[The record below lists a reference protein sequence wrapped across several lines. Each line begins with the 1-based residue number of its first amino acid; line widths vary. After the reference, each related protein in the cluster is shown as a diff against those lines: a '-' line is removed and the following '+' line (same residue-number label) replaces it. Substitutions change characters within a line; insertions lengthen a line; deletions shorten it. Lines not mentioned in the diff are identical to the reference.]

1 VKRIVV
7 FASGSGTNALN
18 LIRFFETDKRARVVA
33 VFTENPNAG
42 VIEKARKEGV
52 PSIVF
57 NKSDLREPGGLD
69 LELKAFDPDLIL
81 LAGFLKLF
89 PARLVERYAGKIL
102 NIHPALL
109 PAYGGKGMYGD
120 HVHRAVLAAG
130 EKEHGVTVHY
140 VNRHFDEGEI
150 LLQRSFT
157 LKGNETLETVTEQ
170 IHRIE
175 YELYPAAVER
185 WLELHQD

>member
-1 VKRIVV
+1 
-7 FASGSGTNALN
+7 
-18 LIRFFETDKRARVVA
+18 
-33 VFTENPNAG
+33 
-42 VIEKARKEGV
+42 
-52 PSIVF
+52 
-57 NKSDLREPGGLD
+57 
-69 LELKAFDPDLIL
+69 
-81 LAGFLKLF
+81 
-89 PARLVERYAGKIL
+89 
-102 NIHPALL
+102 
-109 PAYGGKGMYGD
+109 MYGN

>member
-1 VKRIVV
+1 MKRIVI

-33 VFTENPNAG
+33 VFTENPDAG

-57 NKSDLREPGGLD
+57 HKSDLREPGGLD
-69 LELKAFDPDLIL
+69 AELKAIAPDLIL

-89 PARLVERYAGKIL
+89 PARLVERYEGRIL

-130 EKEHGVTVHY
+130 EKIHGVTVHY
-140 VNRHFDEGEI
+140 VNQHFDEGKI
-150 LLQRSFT
+150 LLQRSFRLNGT
-157 LKGNETLETVTEQ
+157 ETLDEVTAQ

-175 YELYPAAVER
+175 YEIYPAAVEM
-185 WLELHQD
+185 WLEKRSA

>member
-1 VKRIVV
+1 MKRIVV

-33 VFTENPNAG
+33 VFTENNNAG

-57 NKSDLREPGGLD
+57 HNSDLREPGGLD
-69 LELKAFDPDLIL
+69 LELKALAPDLIL

-89 PARLVERYAGKIL
+89 PARLVERYEGRIL

-120 HVHRAVLAAG
+120 HVHLAVLAAG

-140 VNRHFDEGEI
+140 VNRHFDEGKI
-150 LLQRSFT
+150 LLQRSFA
-157 LKGNETLETVTEQ
+157 LKGNETLEAVTEQ

-185 WLELHQD
+185 WMELHPD